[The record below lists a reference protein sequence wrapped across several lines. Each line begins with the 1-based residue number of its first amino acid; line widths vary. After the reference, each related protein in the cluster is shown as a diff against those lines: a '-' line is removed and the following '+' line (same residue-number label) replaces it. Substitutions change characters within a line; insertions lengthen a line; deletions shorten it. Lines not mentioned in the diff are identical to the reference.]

1 MEELA
6 RVRVMPELRKQ
17 AGELGDPPED
27 GVHTVPLESGETIH
41 VRPAAFVDE
50 EKGYDRAEV
59 LDRLLKT
66 DVAILAALA
75 VLEGGE
81 GPTAHKGEPDIELLY
96 AAYDVRTAR
105 EARND
110 WSWRRQGFA
119 SAGSGC

>member
-1 MEELA
+1 MH
-6 RVRVMPELRKQ
+6 P
-17 AGELGDPPED
+17 
-27 GVHTVPLESGETIH
+27 VPLESGETIH

-81 GPTAHKGEPDIELLY
+81 GPTAHMGAPDIERLY
-96 AAYDVRTAR
+96 AANDVRTASGG
-105 EARND
+105 EEPLGA
-110 WSWRRQGFA
+110 
-119 SAGSGC
+119 AGRSPATLGWALPCTTS